1 MCCKC
6 DTKQCCKSCSALVL
20 VARNEVSSQSSDKGK
35 SVALTANKVLLF
47 QELLCLGKKMFQEYP
62 MILLIGEFHFS
73 EAKFRFAFRII
84 HRIQVEHF
92 VLFVW
97 KFWILRKVS
106 SIQQNKFIIIDHTIV
121 MAFQEK
127 IPSVLKG

>member
-1 MCCKC
+1 M
-6 DTKQCCKSCSALVL
+6 L
-20 VARNEVSSQSSDKGK
+20 SSGIGRPKRGIK

-62 MILLIGEFHFS
+62 MILLIGEFHFC

-127 IPSVLKG
+127 IPSVFKG

>member
-1 MCCKC
+1 M
-6 DTKQCCKSCSALVL
+6 A
-20 VARNEVSSQSSDKGK
+20 
-35 SVALTANKVLLF
+35 
-47 QELLCLGKKMFQEYP
+47 KKMFQEYP

-127 IPSVLKG
+127 IPSVFKG

>member
-1 MCCKC
+1 M
-6 DTKQCCKSCSALVL
+6 

-106 SIQQNKFIIIDHTIV
+106 SIQQNKFIIIDRYG
-121 MAFQEK
+121 FPRED
-127 IPSVLKG
+127 S